1 MDQKYIDK
9 VWLCEYVGKIKGVG
23 QLTIAKMNDL
33 RIDTIADLQLH
44 VYHHGKVPIWG
55 FDQIYAVALKA
66 LPGSPPY
73 YLKDH
78 MKAKNPYI

>member
-1 MDQKYIDK
+1 MDQKNIDK

-44 VYHHGKVPIWG
+44 VYIFLIHCDDDEVSFRNLANYLIIS
-55 FDQIYAVALKA
+55 FLCASIVTIF
-66 LPGSPPY
+66 LPE
-73 YLKDH
+73 
-78 MKAKNPYI
+78 